1 MVSIQE
7 ETLLAYVDGELPPE
21 QAAEVAAALE
31 RDPAAAALAQQF
43 REASRLLAAAYD
55 QPMREPVPQR
65 LIEAVQGSR
74 PAGDATV
81 LPWAPRRQRTPTA
94 RRFALPL
101 AASVALAVGLAGGF
115 GLSGFWPPGT
125 GPAPTITAAGLTTT
139 APFQQALE
147 TAASGVPVTWE
158 SADGAVAEVM
168 PLLTFH
174 EGDHGGGDGREGDGR
189 YCREYQTTVASAA
202 ATEAA
207 FGIACR
213 EDGGAWRSR
222 LVVAGPAVDPGTPD
236 SAFVPATGQAPGA
249 DFRAFVDT
257 LVGDSVVP
265 PDAERRLLSSGWAR
279 PE

>member
-7 ETLLAYVDGELPPE
+7 ETLLAYVDGELPPDE
-21 QAAEVAAALE
+21 AAEVAAVLE
-31 RDPAAAALAQQF
+31 RDPAAAALAEQF

-65 LIEAVQGSR
+65 LIDAVEGSR

-81 LPWAPRRQRTPTA
+81 LPWTPRRQRTPAA
-94 RRFALPL
+94 RRYALPL

-115 GLSGFWPPGT
+115 GLSGLWPPGP
-125 GPAPTITAAGLTTT
+125 GAAPAITAAGLTAT
-139 APFQQALE
+139 ATFQQALE
-147 TAASGVPVTWE
+147 TAASGVPVIWE
-158 SADGAVAEVM
+158 STGGAVAEVM

-174 EGDHGGGDGREGDGR
+174 EGDGRDGDGR
-189 YCREYQTTVASAA
+189 YCREYQTTVAGAA
-202 ATEAA
+202 ATDVA

-213 EDGGAWRSR
+213 QEGGGWRSR

-236 SAFVPATGQAPGA
+236 SAFVPATGEAPGA
-249 DFRAFVDT
+249 DFRAFVDA
-257 LVGDSVVP
+257 LVGDSVVA
-265 PDAERRLLSSGWAR
+265 PDTERRLLSSGWAR